1 MMIEAEWDRFG
12 IPSLSLRKPFA
23 DTMMHLNL
31 GIEADHAWESR
42 DLCHVKLT
50 ECL

>member
-1 MMIEAEWDRFG
+1 MMIDAEWDRFG
-12 IPSLSLRKPFA
+12 IPCLPLRKPFA

-31 GIEADHAWESR
+31 GIETDHTREAR
-42 DLCHVKLT
+42 DLCHVKLA